1 MINQSLSQISFLE
14 KNSALVKLSTSAI
27 KSGRNSLLILQV
39 KFNINSTMLVVQ
51 KFGGT
56 SVGDIARIKNVAKKV
71 KQEIELGNKVVV
83 VVSAMSGVTNQ
94 LVEYCSQ
101 VSSLTDNESLSEYDS
116 ITATG
121 EQVTCGLLALELQSI
136 GYKARSF
143 LGWQIP
149 VTTDDVFSKARID
162 DIDGSHILEAI
173 KKYDVV
179 VVAGFQGIHVKSQR
193 ITTLGRGG
201 SDTSAVAVAA
211 AIKADRCDIYTD
223 VDGVYSTDPRI
234 TDKARKL
241 NKVTYEEML
250 EMAYS
255 GSKVL
260 QTRSVAM
267 AMAHNVRVRVLST
280 FAETTENSGTILV
293 NNNEEIMEKRLI
305 TGISY
310 SKSDVRITLT
320 KMPDHAG
327 LSSAIFGAL
336 AEKEVNIDMIVQNIS
351 ADSKSVDIT
360 FTTGKEE
367 VERAKMAIESVKSE
381 AEYEEMK
388 IDEGIAKI
396 SVIGVGM
403 ISHSGVAH
411 TMFKTLAEKGI
422 NILLIST
429 SEIKISVLIAKEYG
443 ELAVRVL
450 HSAYELDK

>member
-1 MINQSLSQISFLE
+1 
-14 KNSALVKLSTSAI
+14 
-27 KSGRNSLLILQV
+27 
-39 KFNINSTMLVVQ
+39 MLVVQ

-56 SVGDIARIKNVAKKV
+56 SVGDIPRIKNVAKKV
-71 KQEIELGNKVVV
+71 KAELDKKNKVIV

-94 LVEYCSQ
+94 LVDYCNQ
-101 VSSLTDNESLSEYDS
+101 VSSLTNDDSLSEYDS
-116 ITATG
+116 IVATG

-143 LGWQIP
+143 LGWQLP
-149 VTTDDVFSKARID
+149 MKTDHVHSKARIES
-162 DIDGSHILEAI
+162 IDADALLKSLEEF
-173 KKYDVV
+173 DVV
-179 VVAGFQGIHVKSQR
+179 VIAGFQGIHEESNR

-201 SDTSAVAVAA
+201 SDTSAVAIAA
-211 AIKADRCDIYTD
+211 AVKADLCDIYTD
-223 VDGVYSTDPRI
+223 VNGVYTTDPRI

-241 NKVTYEEML
+241 KKVTYEEML

-280 FAETTENSGTILV
+280 FEEVTESSGTILV
-293 NNNEEIMEKRLI
+293 NNDEEIMERRVI

-310 SKSDVRITLT
+310 SKNDARIMLS
-320 KMPDHAG
+320 KMPDHPG
-327 LSSAIFGAL
+327 LSAVIFGAL
-336 AEKEVNIDMIVQNIS
+336 ADKEVNIDMIVQNVS
-351 ADSKSVDIT
+351 ADGKSVDIT
-360 FTTGKEE
+360 FTTGTDEL
-367 VERAKMAIESVKSE
+367 ERAKMAIESVREIVK
-381 AEYEEMK
+381 YEEMK
-388 IDEGIAKI
+388 IDSNIAKI

-411 TMFKTLAEKGI
+411 TMFKTLADKGV

-429 SEIKISVLIAKEYG
+429 SEIKISVLIGKEYG

-450 HSAYELDK
+450 HDAYGLEKK

>member
-1 MINQSLSQISFLE
+1 MSLI
-14 KNSALVKLSTSAI
+14 
-27 KSGRNSLLILQV
+27 
-39 KFNINSTMLVVQ
+39 VQ

-56 SVGDIARIKNVAKKV
+56 SVGSIDRIKNVAIKV
-71 KQEIELGNKVVV
+71 KGEIDLGNKVVV

-94 LVEYCSQ
+94 LVDYCGQ
-101 VSSLTDNESLSEYDS
+101 VSDLQSQAALAEYDS
-116 ITATG
+116 IVATG
-121 EQVTCGLLALELQSI
+121 EQVTCGLLALQLQSN
-136 GYKARSF
+136 GFKARSF

-149 VTTDDVFSKARID
+149 ITTDDVHSKARID
-162 DIDGSHILEAI
+162 DIDGAKLLAALKE
-173 KKYDVV
+173 YDVV
-179 VVAGFQGIHVKSQR
+179 VIAGFQGIHLVENR
-193 ITTLGRGG
+193 ISTLGRGG

-223 VDGVYSTDPRI
+223 VEGVYTTDPRI
-234 TDKARKL
+234 TDKAQKL
-241 NKVTYEEML
+241 DQISFEEML

-267 AMAHNVRVRVLST
+267 AMAHNVKVQVLSS
-280 FAETTENSGTILV
+280 FSNKPGTILV
-293 NNNEEIMEKRLI
+293 NNEEIMEKRLI

-310 SKSDVRITLT
+310 SKSDVRLTLIA
-320 KMPDHAG
+320 MPDHPG
-327 LSSAIFGAL
+327 LSSSIFGAL
-336 AEKEVNIDMIVQNIS
+336 AEKEVNVDMIVQNIS

-360 FTTGKEE
+360 FTIPKEE
-367 VERAKMAIESVKSE
+367 LDRAKNAIEAVQNIAK
-381 AEYEEMK
+381 YREMK
-388 IDEGIAKI
+388 IDENIAKI

-403 ISHSGVAH
+403 VSHSGVAY

-450 HSAYELDK
+450 HSAYELDGK

>member
-1 MINQSLSQISFLE
+1 MSLI
-14 KNSALVKLSTSAI
+14 
-27 KSGRNSLLILQV
+27 
-39 KFNINSTMLVVQ
+39 VQ

-56 SVGDIARIKNVAKKV
+56 SVGSIDRIKNVAIKV
-71 KQEIELGNKVVV
+71 KKEIDLGNKVVV

-94 LVEYCSQ
+94 LVDYCNQ
-101 VSSLTDNESLSEYDS
+101 VSDLQSDIALAEYDS
-116 ITATG
+116 IVATG
-121 EQVTCGLLALELQSI
+121 EQVTCGLLALQLQTN
-136 GYKARSF
+136 GFKARSF

-149 VTTDDVFSKARID
+149 IRTDNVHSKARID
-162 DIDGSHILEAI
+162 EIDG
-173 KKYDVV
+173 KKLLAALKQYDVIV
-179 VVAGFQGIHVKSQR
+179 IAGFQGIFAEENQ

-201 SDTSAVAVAA
+201 SDTSAVAIAA

-223 VDGVYSTDPRI
+223 VEGVYTTDPRI
-234 TDKARKL
+234 TDKAHKL
-241 NKVTYEEML
+241 DQVSYEEML

-267 AMAHNVRVRVLST
+267 AMAHNVKVQVLST
-280 FAETTENSGTILV
+280 FSDNPGTILV
-293 NNNEEIMEKRLI
+293 NNEEIMEKRLI

-310 SKSDVRITLT
+310 SKNDVRLTLT
-320 KMPDHAG
+320 AMPDHPG
-327 LSSAIFGAL
+327 LSSSIFGAL
-336 AEKEVNIDMIVQNIS
+336 ADKEVNVDMIVQNIS

-360 FTTGKEE
+360 FTIPKEE
-367 VERAKMAIESVKSE
+367 LERGKAAIEAVQHIAK
-381 AEYEEMK
+381 YQEMK
-388 IDEGIAKI
+388 IDDNIAKI

-403 ISHSGVAH
+403 VSHSGVAY

-450 HSAYELDK
+450 HSAYDLDSK

>member
-1 MINQSLSQISFLE
+1 M
-14 KNSALVKLSTSAI
+14 
-27 KSGRNSLLILQV
+27 LI
-39 KFNINSTMLVVQ
+39 VQ

-56 SVGDIARIKNVAKKV
+56 SVGDIVRIKNVAKKV
-71 KQEIELGNKVVV
+71 KFELDKKNKVIV

-94 LVEYCSQ
+94 LVDYCNQ
-101 VSSLTDNESLSEYDS
+101 VSSLTENNSLSEYDS
-116 ITATG
+116 VIASG

-136 GYKARSF
+136 GYKARSL

-149 VTTDDVFSKARID
+149 VRTDSVHSKARIES
-162 DIDGSHILEAI
+162 IDGEYLLKLLDE
-173 KKYDVV
+173 YDVV
-179 VVAGFQGIHVKSQR
+179 VIAGFQGINDESKR

-211 AIKADRCDIYTD
+211 AVKADLCDIYTD
-223 VDGVYSTDPRI
+223 VNGVYTTDPRI
-234 TDKARKL
+234 TDKARRLK
-241 NKVTYEEML
+241 KVTYEEML

-267 AMAHNVRVRVLST
+267 AMTHNVRVRVLST
-280 FAETTENSGTILV
+280 FEEVTENSGTVLV
-293 NNNEEIMEKRLI
+293 NNNEEIMERRLI

-310 SKSDVRITLT
+310 SKNDVRITLV
-320 KMPDHAG
+320 KMPDHPG
-327 LSSAIFGAL
+327 LSAVIFGAL
-336 AEKEVNIDMIVQNIS
+336 AAKEVNVDMIVQNIS
-351 ADSKSVDIT
+351 ADGKCIDIT
-360 FTTGKEE
+360 FTTGKDELD
-367 VERAKMAIESVKSE
+367 RAKLAIDSIKDEVKFSE
-381 AEYEEMK
+381 IK
-388 IDEGIAKI
+388 IDDNIAKI

-411 TMFKTLAEKGI
+411 TMFKTLADKGI

-450 HSAYELDK
+450 HDAYGLDK

>member
-1 MINQSLSQISFLE
+1 M
-14 KNSALVKLSTSAI
+14 
-27 KSGRNSLLILQV
+27 LI
-39 KFNINSTMLVVQ
+39 VQ

-56 SVGDIARIKNVAKKV
+56 SVGDISRIKNVAKKV
-71 KQEIELGNKVVV
+71 KAELDKKNKVIV

-94 LVEYCSQ
+94 LVDYCNQ
-101 VSSLTDNESLSEYDS
+101 VSALTNDDSLSEYDS
-116 ITATG
+116 VISSG
-121 EQVTCGLLALELQSI
+121 EQVTSGLLALELQSI
-136 GYKARSF
+136 GYKARSL

-149 VTTDDVFSKARID
+149 IKTDPTHSKARIES
-162 DIDGSHILEAI
+162 IDGEYLLGLLD
-173 KKYDVV
+173 KFDVV
-179 VVAGFQGIHVKSQR
+179 VIAGFQGVNEESNR

-201 SDTSAVAVAA
+201 SDTSAVAIAA
-211 AIKADRCDIYTD
+211 AIKADLCDIYTD
-223 VDGVYSTDPRI
+223 VNGVYTTDPRI
-234 TDKARKL
+234 TDKARLLK
-241 NKVTYEEML
+241 KVTYEEML

-280 FAETTENSGTILV
+280 FEEVNENSGTVLV
-293 NNNEEIMEKRLI
+293 NNNEEIMERRLI

-310 SKSDVRITLT
+310 SKNDARITLS
-320 KMPDHAG
+320 KMPDRPG
-327 LSSAIFGAL
+327 LSALIFGAL
-336 AEKEVNIDMIVQNIS
+336 AAKEVNVDMIVQNIS
-351 ADSKSVDIT
+351 ADGKSIDIT
-360 FTTGKEE
+360 FTAGKDELD
-367 VERAKMAIESVKSE
+367 RARLAIESIKDEAKYSE
-381 AEYEEMK
+381 VK
-388 IDEGIAKI
+388 IDDNIAKI

-450 HSAYELDK
+450 HDTYGLDKK

>member
-1 MINQSLSQISFLE
+1 
-14 KNSALVKLSTSAI
+14 
-27 KSGRNSLLILQV
+27 
-39 KFNINSTMLVVQ
+39 
-51 KFGGT
+51 
-56 SVGDIARIKNVAKKV
+56 
-71 KQEIELGNKVVV
+71 
-83 VVSAMSGVTNQ
+83 TNQ
-94 LVEYCSQ
+94 LVDYCNQ
-101 VSSLTDNESLSEYDS
+101 VSQLTNDQALAEYDS

-149 VTTDDVFSKARID
+149 VTTDNVFSKARID
-162 DIDGSHILEAI
+162 EIDGKHILEAM

-179 VVAGFQGIHVKSQR
+179 VVAGFQGIYAKENR

-223 VDGVYSTDPRI
+223 VDGVYTTDPRI

-241 NKVTYEEML
+241 DKVTYEEML

-280 FAETTENSGTILV
+280 FVNTTENSGTILV
-293 NNNEEIMEKRLI
+293 NNNEEIMEKRVI

-310 SKSDVRITLT
+310 SKNDVRITLT
-320 KMPDHAG
+320 KMPDHPG

-336 AEKEVNIDMIVQNIS
+336 AEKEINIDMIVQNIS
-351 ADSKSVDIT
+351 ADGKSVDIT
-360 FTTGKEE
+360 FTTSKEE
-367 VERAKMAIESVKSE
+367 LERAKIAIESVKDI
-381 AEYEEMK
+381 AKFEELK
-388 IDEGIAKI
+388 IDEAIAKI

-403 ISHSGVAH
+403 ISQSGVAH
-411 TMFKTLAEKGI
+411 TMFKKLAEKGI

-450 HSAYELDK
+450 HSAYELDEK

>member
-1 MINQSLSQISFLE
+1 
-14 KNSALVKLSTSAI
+14 
-27 KSGRNSLLILQV
+27 
-39 KFNINSTMLVVQ
+39 MLVVQ

-71 KQEIELGNKVVV
+71 KQEIDLGNKVVV

-94 LVEYCSQ
+94 LVDYCNQ
-101 VSSLTDNESLSEYDS
+101 VSTLTNNDSLSEYDS

-149 VTTDDVFSKARID
+149 VATDDVHSKARID
-162 DIDGSHILEAI
+162 EIDGSQILAAME
-173 KKYDVV
+173 KYDVV
-179 VVAGFQGIHVKSQR
+179 VVAGFQGIHVKTNR
-193 ITTLGRGG
+193 VTTLGRGG

-223 VDGVYSTDPRI
+223 VDGVYTTDPRI

-241 NKVTYEEML
+241 DKVTYEEML

-280 FAETTENSGTILV
+280 FAQTTETSGTVLI

-310 SKSDVRITLT
+310 SKNDVRITLT
-320 KMPDHAG
+320 KMPDHPG

-351 ADSKSVDIT
+351 ADGKSVDIT

-367 VERAKMAIESVKSE
+367 LERAKLAIESVKDLCK
-381 AEYEEMK
+381 YEEMK

-403 ISHSGVAH
+403 VSHSGVAH

-450 HSAYELDK
+450 HTAYDLDK

>member
-1 MINQSLSQISFLE
+1 M
-14 KNSALVKLSTSAI
+14 
-27 KSGRNSLLILQV
+27 LI
-39 KFNINSTMLVVQ
+39 VQ

-71 KQEIELGNKVVV
+71 KQEIDLGNKVVA

-94 LVEYCSQ
+94 LVDYCNQ
-101 VSSLTDNESLSEYDS
+101 VSPLMDSQSLSEYDS
-116 ITATG
+116 IVATG

-149 VTTDDVFSKARID
+149 LTTDDVHSKARID
-162 DIDGSHILEAI
+162 EIDGSYILKSMEVN
-173 KKYDVV
+173 DVV
-179 VVAGFQGIHVKSQR
+179 VIAGFQGIHKATNR
-193 ITTLGRGG
+193 ISTLGRGG
-201 SDTSAVAVAA
+201 SDTSAVAIAA

-223 VDGVYSTDPRI
+223 VDGVYTTDPRI

-280 FAETTENSGTILV
+280 FAETTETSGTILI
-293 NNNEEIMEKRLI
+293 NNDEEIMERRLI

-310 SKSDVRITLT
+310 SKNDVRITLT

-336 AEKEVNIDMIVQNIS
+336 SEKEVNVDMIVQNIS
-351 ADSKSVDIT
+351 ADGKSVDIT
-360 FTTGKEE
+360 FTTEKTELE
-367 VERAKMAIESVKSE
+367 KAKIAIESVRGE
-381 AEYEEMK
+381 TNYAEMK

-429 SEIKISVLIAKEYG
+429 SEIKISVLISKEYG

-450 HSAYELDK
+450 HSAYGLDGK